1 MTEPRRMRRGADGT
15 RLGVPGRVDAGPGQL
30 EPVDPA
36 AFPGIAARRAIDG
49 GARSARWQ
57 ALLDEGGPILADGA
71 MGTMLFLNGLQFGD
85 PPEVWN
91 LTQPDVIRRIHRGY
105 LEAGSRILLTNTFG
119 GNRLRLGLHR
129 LEGRV
134 AELNQTAAILLRS
147 EVEAAGSR
155 ALVAGDIGPSGA
167 IMAPL
172 GTLDYAEAVD
182 LFAEQA
188 GALVDGGV
196 DLIWI
201 ETMSDLSEI
210 KAAVEGVRRVAPGI
224 PLITTM
230 TFDTRGRT
238 MMGVTPGQAV
248 EALAAWGSD
257 AIGGNCGNGPDEILP
272 VIRQMRAVAP
282 DVLLVSKSNA
292 GMPEL
297 VDMRAVYRASP
308 ETMAAAAAEMLT
320 AGARIVGACC
330 GSTPDHLRA
339 MHDAM
344 HAAPDA
350 ALDPA
355 EAAPR

>member
-1 MTEPRRMRRGADGT
+1 MTEPRRSRRAPDGT

-36 AFPGIAARRAIDG
+36 AFPDLAARRAYQG
-49 GARSARWQ
+49 GVQRARWQ
-57 ALLDEGGPILADGA
+57 ALIDEDGPILADGA

-91 LTQPDVIRRIHRGY
+91 LTQPDVIRRIQRGY

-119 GNRLRLGLHR
+119 GNRMRLGLHR
-129 LEGRV
+129 LESRV

-147 EVEAAGSR
+147 EVEAAGNR

-167 IMAPL
+167 IMAPM

-182 LFAEQA
+182 VFAEQA
-188 GALVDGGV
+188 KALVDGGV

-201 ETMSDLSEI
+201 ETMSDLTEI
-210 KAAVEGVRRVAPGI
+210 KAAIEGVRQVAPGI
-224 PLITTM
+224 AVIATM

-238 MMGVTPGQAV
+238 MMGVTPEQAV
-248 EALAAWGSD
+248 EALAAWGAD
-257 AIGGNCGNGPDEILP
+257 AIGGNCGNGPDEITP
-272 VIRQMRAVAP
+272 VIAKMRAVAP
-282 DVLLVSKSNA
+282 DVVLVSKSNA

-308 ETMAAAAAEMLT
+308 ETMAAAAVEMQA

-330 GSTPDHLRA
+330 GSTPDHLRVMCQA
-339 MHDAM
+339 LV
-344 HAAPDA
+344 AASA
-350 ALDPA
+350 G
-355 EAAPR
+355 PR

>member
-1 MTEPRRMRRGADGT
+1 MTEPRRTRRLPDGT
-15 RLGVPGRVDAGPGQL
+15 RSGVPGRVDAGPGLL

-36 AFPGIAARRAIDG
+36 VFPGLEARRQVDG
-49 GARSARWQ
+49 GVSSARWW
-57 ALLDEGGPILADGA
+57 ALLDEGAPILADGA
-71 MGTMLFLNGLQFGD
+71 MGTMLFLSGLQFGD

-91 LTQPDVIRRIHRGY
+91 LTQPDVVRRIHRGY

-129 LEGRV
+129 LEARV

-147 EVEAAGSR
+147 EVEAAGGR

-167 IMAPL
+167 IMAPM
-172 GTLDYAEAVD
+172 GTLDYREAVD
-182 LFAEQA
+182 VFAEQA
-188 GALVDGGV
+188 AALVAGGV

-201 ETMSDLSEI
+201 ETMSDLTEI
-210 KAAVEGVRRVAPGI
+210 KAAIEGVRQVAPGI

-238 MMGVTPGQAV
+238 MMGVTPEQAV

-272 VIRQMRAVAP
+272 VISRMRAVVP
-282 DVLLVSKSNA
+282 DAFLVAKSNA

-308 ETMAAAAAEMLT
+308 GTMAAAAAEMRA
-320 AGARIVGACC
+320 AGAQIVGACC

-339 MHDAM
+339 MG
-344 HAAPDA
+344 A
-350 ALDPA
+350 ALVT
-355 EAAPR
+355 AARTDS

>member
-1 MTEPRRMRRGADGT
+1 MTEPRRTRRLPDGT
-15 RLGVPGRVDAGPGQL
+15 RSGLPGRVDAGPGLLQA
-30 EPVDPA
+30 VDPA
-36 AFPGIAARRAIDG
+36 AFPDLEARRQVDAG
-49 GARSARWQ
+49 TPSARWR

-71 MGTMLFLNGLQFGD
+71 MGTMLFLSGLQFGD

-91 LTQPDVIRRIHRGY
+91 LTQPDVVRRIHRGY

-119 GNRLRLGLHR
+119 GNRVRLSLHR
-129 LEGRV
+129 LEARV

-147 EVEAAGSR
+147 EVEAAGGG

-172 GTLDYAEAVD
+172 GTLDYPEAVD
-182 LFAEQA
+182 VFAEQA
-188 GALVDGGV
+188 SALVAGGADV
-196 DLIWI
+196 IWI
-201 ETMSDLSEI
+201 ETMSDLTEI
-210 KAAVEGVRRVAPGI
+210 KAAIEGVRQVAPGI
-224 PLITTM
+224 PLIATM

-238 MMGVTPGQAV
+238 MMGVTPEQAV
-248 EALAAWGSD
+248 EALAAWGAD

-272 VIRQMRAVAP
+272 VIGEMRAVAP
-282 DVLLVSKSNA
+282 DVILVSKSNA

-308 ETMAAAAAEMLT
+308 QTMATAAAEMRA

-339 MHDAM
+339 MQS
-344 HAAPDA
+344 
-350 ALDPA
+350 ALVA
-355 EAAPR
+355 SQASQA

>member
-1 MTEPRRMRRGADGT
+1 MTEPRRTRRLPDGT
-15 RLGVPGRVDAGPGQL
+15 RSGVPGRVDAGPGLL
-30 EPVDPA
+30 EPADPA
-36 AFPGIAARRAIDG
+36 VFPGSEARRQVDG
-49 GARSARWQ
+49 GVSSARWR
-57 ALLDEGGPILADGA
+57 ALLAEGTPILADGA
-71 MGTMLFLNGLQFGD
+71 MGTMLFLSGLQFGD

-91 LTQPDVIRRIHRGY
+91 LTQPDVVRRIHRGY

-129 LEGRV
+129 LEERV

-147 EVEAAGSR
+147 EIEAAGGQ

-172 GTLDYAEAVD
+172 GTLDYPEAVD
-182 LFAEQA
+182 VFAEQA
-188 GALVDGGV
+188 AALVAGGA

-201 ETMSDLSEI
+201 ETMSDLTEI
-210 KAAVEGVRRVAPGI
+210 KAAIEGVRQVAPGI
-224 PLITTM
+224 ALITTM

-238 MMGVTPGQAV
+238 MMGVSPEQAV

-272 VIRQMRAVAP
+272 VISRMRAVAP
-282 DVLLVSKSNA
+282 DAILVAKSNA

-308 ETMAAAAAEMLT
+308 ETMAGAATEMRA
-320 AGARIVGACC
+320 AGAQIVGACC
-330 GSTPDHLRA
+330 GSTPDHLKA
-339 MHDAM
+339 MHK
-344 HAAPDA
+344 
-350 ALDPA
+350 ALIDST
-355 EAAPR
+355 RTDS

>member
-1 MTEPRRMRRGADGT
+1 MTEPRRTRRGPDGA
-15 RLGVPGRVDAGPGQL
+15 RESAAARVDAGPGLL

-36 AFPGIAARRAIDG
+36 IFPNLATRRAIDG
-49 GARSARWQ
+49 GVQRARWE
-57 ALLDEGGPILADGA
+57 ALLAEGGPILADGA

-91 LTQPDVIRRIHRGY
+91 LTQPEVIRRIQRGY

-129 LEGRV
+129 LEARV
-134 AELNQTAAILLRS
+134 DELNQTAAILLRS
-147 EVEAAGSR
+147 EVEAAGNR

-167 IMAPL
+167 IMAPM
-172 GTLDYAEAVD
+172 GTLDYDEAVD
-182 LFAEQA
+182 VFAEQA
-188 GALVDGGV
+188 AALVRGGV

-201 ETMSDLSEI
+201 ETMSDLTEI
-210 KAAVEGVRRVAPGI
+210 KAAIQGVRQVAPGI

-238 MMGVTPGQAV
+238 MMGVTPEQAV
-248 EALAAWGSD
+248 EALAAWGAD
-257 AIGGNCGNGPDEILP
+257 AIGGNCGNGPDELIP
-272 VIRQMRAVAP
+272 VITKMRAVAP

-297 VDMRAVYRASP
+297 IDMRAVYRASP
-308 ETMAAAAAEMLT
+308 ETMAVAAVEMQA

-339 MHDAM
+339 MQAAM
-344 HAAPDA
+344 QAAA
-350 ALDPA
+350 GSAS
-355 EAAPR
+355 

>member
-1 MTEPRRMRRGADGT
+1 M
-15 RLGVPGRVDAGPGQL
+15 L

-36 AFPGIAARRAIDG
+36 AFPDLAARRAYAG
-49 GARSARWQ
+49 GAQRARWQ
-57 ALLDEGGPILADGA
+57 ALIDEDGPILSDGA

-91 LTQPDVIRRIHRGY
+91 LTQPDVVRRIQRGY

-129 LEGRV
+129 LESRV

-147 EVEAAGSR
+147 EVEAAGNR

-167 IMAPL
+167 IMAPM
-172 GTLDYAEAVD
+172 GTLDYGEAVD

-188 GALVDGGV
+188 KALVDGGV

-201 ETMSDLSEI
+201 ETMSDLTEI
-210 KAAVEGVRRVAPGI
+210 KAAIEGIRQVAPGI
-224 PLITTM
+224 AVIATM

-238 MMGVTPGQAV
+238 MMGVTPEQAV
-248 EALAAWGSD
+248 EALAAWGAD

-272 VIRQMRAVAP
+272 VIAKMRAVAP
-282 DVLLVSKSNA
+282 DVTLVSKSNA

-308 ETMAAAAAEMLT
+308 ETMAAAAVEIQA

-330 GSTPDHLRA
+330 GSTPDHLRMMCQA
-339 MHDAM
+339 LV
-344 HAAPDA
+344 AASA
-350 ALDPA
+350 DP
-355 EAAPR
+355 R

>member
-1 MTEPRRMRRGADGT
+1 MTEPRRTRRGPDGT
-15 RLGVPGRVDAGPGQL
+15 RHSASGRVAAGPGQL
-30 EPVDPA
+30 EPVDGSV
-36 AFPGIAARRAIDG
+36 FPDLATRRAIDL
-49 GARSARWQ
+49 GAHSARWTD
-57 ALLDEGGPILADGA
+57 LLDQGGPILADGA

-105 LEAGSRILLTNTFG
+105 LEAGSQILLTNTFG

-129 LEGRV
+129 LESRV
-134 AELNQTAAILLRS
+134 AELNQTATILLRS
-147 EVEAAGSR
+147 EVEAAGNQ

-167 IMAPL
+167 IMAPI
-172 GTLDYAEAVD
+172 GTLDYDEAVD
-182 LFAEQA
+182 VFAEQA

-201 ETMSDLSEI
+201 ETMSDLTEI
-210 KAAVEGVRRVAPGI
+210 KAAIEGVRRVAPGI

-238 MMGVTPGQAV
+238 MMGVTPEQAV

-257 AIGGNCGNGPDEILP
+257 AIGGNCGNGPDELLP
-272 VIRQMRAVAP
+272 VMSQMRAVAP

-308 ETMAAAAAEMLT
+308 ETMALAAVEMQV
-320 AGARIVGACC
+320 AGGRIVGGCC
-330 GSTPDHLRA
+330 GSTPNHLRA
-339 MHDAM
+339 MR
-344 HAAPDA
+344 A
-350 ALDPA
+350 ALFA
-355 EAAPR
+355 GASVSA

>member
-1 MTEPRRMRRGADGT
+1 M
-15 RLGVPGRVDAGPGQL
+15 L

-36 AFPGIAARRAIDG
+36 AFPDLAARRAYAG
-49 GARSARWQ
+49 GAQRARWQ
-57 ALLDEGGPILADGA
+57 ALIDEDGPILADGA

-91 LTQPDVIRRIHRGY
+91 LTQPDVVRRIQRGY

-129 LEGRV
+129 LESRV

-147 EVEAAGSR
+147 EVEAAGNR

-167 IMAPL
+167 IMAPM
-172 GTLDYAEAVD
+172 GTLDYGEAVD

-188 GALVDGGV
+188 KALVDGGV

-201 ETMSDLSEI
+201 ETMSDLTEI
-210 KAAVEGVRRVAPGI
+210 KAAIEGIRQVAPGI
-224 PLITTM
+224 AVIATM

-238 MMGVTPGQAV
+238 MMGVTPEQAV
-248 EALAAWGSD
+248 EALAAWGAD

-272 VIRQMRAVAP
+272 VIAKMRAVAP
-282 DVLLVSKSNA
+282 DVTLVSKSNA

-308 ETMAAAAAEMLT
+308 ETMAAAAVEMQA

-330 GSTPDHLRA
+330 GSTPDHLRMMCQA
-339 MHDAM
+339 LV
-344 HAAPDA
+344 AASA
-350 ALDPA
+350 DP
-355 EAAPR
+355 R